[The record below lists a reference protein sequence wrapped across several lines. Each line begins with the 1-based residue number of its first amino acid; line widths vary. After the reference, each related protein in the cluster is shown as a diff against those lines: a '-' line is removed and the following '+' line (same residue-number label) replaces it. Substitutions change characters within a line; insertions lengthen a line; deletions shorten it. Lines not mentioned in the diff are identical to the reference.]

1 MLAIKLSPDEH
12 LRMEPIHSDQRSLLD
27 FCYGAIGCSC
37 IEIVHP
43 RRLPDPYVMIVDESG
58 MLKGLPVNAL
68 GSVLYETDR
77 HGWPILGTALL
88 MKQAMTM
95 EGPDIVSLDEDDVE
109 ALRGIMNNA
118 IRRWDVEEV
127 SL

>member
-1 MLAIKLSPDEH
+1 MAIKLSPDEH
-12 LRMEPIHSDQRSLLD
+12 LRMEPIHSEHCSLLD

-88 MKQAMTM
+88 MKQTIAID
-95 EGPDIVSLDEDDVE
+95 GPDIVSLDENDVE
-109 ALRGIMNNA
+109 VLRTIMNRA
-118 IRRWDVEEV
+118 IQKWNVGEV